1 LIQPKRGRADEIDY
15 AQRAEAGDATMVKD
29 IIVNLSVTKEGSVVG
44 KYAVSVAA
52 ALEAHLTGVAFVYDP
67 VVPISGA
74 GYIPAEVI
82 EIQREDNETAA
93 DAAIKSFTAAT
104 DQTGISAEPLI
115 TNASLA
121 GAGDHFARMARRFDL
136 AIVGQA
142 EPEISSMEQIIGE
155 TTLFESGRPMIMV
168 PYIQKAP
175 FKTDNVMICW
185 DGSRTAARAVADAIP
200 IIRKSGRVEIVIVT
214 NERGKED
221 EIEGADIGQH
231 LARHGLKV
239 DVHRISGG
247 KIDVADALLSH
258 AADSGADLMVMG
270 GYGHSR
276 LREFVLGGVTRS
288 IFESMT
294 LPVLLSH

>member
-1 LIQPKRGRADEIDY
+1 
-15 AQRAEAGDATMVKD
+15 MVKD
-29 IIVNLSVTKEGSVVG
+29 IIVNLSVTKEGSIVG

-52 ALEAHLTGVAFVYDP
+52 ALEAHLTGVAFIYDP

-82 EIQREDNETAA
+82 EIQRDDNESAA
-93 DAAIKSFTAAT
+93 EAAIKSFTAAT
-104 DQTGISAEPLI
+104 DQAGISAEPLM
-115 TNASLA
+115 TSASLA
-121 GAGDHFARMARRFDL
+121 GAGDQFARLARRFDL

-142 EPEISSMEQIIGE
+142 QPETSSMEQIIGE

-185 DGSRTAARAVADAIP
+185 DSSRTAARAVADAIP
-200 IIRKSGRVEIVIVT
+200 IIRNSGRVEIVIVT

-247 KIDVADALLSH
+247 NIDVADALLSH
-258 AADSGADLMVMG
+258 AADSSADLMVMG

-294 LPVLLSH
+294 VPVLLSH

>member
-1 LIQPKRGRADEIDY
+1 MI
-15 AQRAEAGDATMVKD
+15 KD
-29 IIVNLSVTKEGSVVG
+29 IIVNLSVTKEGSLVG

-52 ALEAHLTGVAFVYDP
+52 ALEAHLTGVAFIYDP

-82 EIQREDNETAA
+82 ETQRDDSEAA
-93 DAAIKSFTAAT
+93 AEAAIKSFTTAA
-104 DQTGISAEPLI
+104 DQAGVSAEPVM
-115 TNASLA
+115 TSASLA
-121 GAGDHFARMARRFDL
+121 GAGDQFARMARRFDL
-136 AIVGQA
+136 AIVGQSQ
-142 EPEISSMEQIIGE
+142 PEISSMEQIIGE
-155 TTLFESGRPMIMV
+155 TTLFESGRPMIIV

-200 IIRKSGRVEIVIVT
+200 IIGNRGRVEIVIVA
-214 NERGKED
+214 NERGKQD

-247 KIDVADALLSH
+247 NIDVGDALLSH

-276 LREFVLGGVTRS
+276 LREFVLGGATRS

-294 LPVLLSH
+294 VPVLLSH